1 MKNLQEVLNAENLT
15 VYGASQIVAAETDE
29 NLEILQKQIT
39 HHLHDTPWIDS
50 DLEHVLLML
59 DYEVTISKIVHR

>member
-15 VYGASQIVAAETDE
+15 VYGASQIIAAEADE
-29 NLEILQKQIT
+29 KLEILQKQIT
-39 HHLHDTPWIDS
+39 RHLHDTPWIDS

-59 DYEVTISKIVHR
+59 DYEVTISKIVPR